1 MKPCSR
7 CGLLFRAYHGNQLYC
22 GSCRQ
27 KRSFRPRISSTPAL
41 GVRICAFCRMP
52 YQARAVNQRYCSK
65 RCKGRAKP
73 AAMSA
78 KYARPSHRL
87 GRKALKP
94 AVATGLVRCARGER
108 CKFREWVDGEL
119 VGGFIRL
126 GQPWDLGHRDE
137 ESVGGPEHRECNRGA
152 PSRRL
157 GAPPMSHGRK
167 HRRTT
172 IAFVYGDVGE
182 PVAVLCDPEGD
193 PPGQRYFTIVLDD
206 SPGPDSEPQAPVCV
220 DCLLDDHPRLGPG
233 LLVAVEHRGAEWRD
247 GERVPAPELWDE

>member
-27 KRSFRPRISSTPAL
+27 KRSFRPRSSSTPAL

-52 YQARAVNQRYCSK
+52 YQARAENQRYCSK

-94 AVATGLVRCARGER
+94 AVATGLVRCARGEA

-119 VGGFIRL
+119 VGGFIRRAL
-126 GQPWDLGHRDE
+126 GSRPPRRR
-137 ESVGGPEHRECNRGA
+137 VGGRPEHRECNRAA
-152 PSRRL
+152 PSRLR
-157 GAPPMSHGRK
+157 RK
-167 HRRTT
+167 
-172 IAFVYGDVGE
+172 
-182 PVAVLCDPEGD
+182 P
-193 PPGQRYFTIVLDD
+193 
-206 SPGPDSEPQAPVCV
+206 
-220 DCLLDDHPRLGPG
+220 
-233 LLVAVEHRGAEWRD
+233 
-247 GERVPAPELWDE
+247 

>member
-7 CGLLFRAYHGNQLYC
+7 CGLLFRAYHGNQRYC

-27 KRSFRPRISSTPAL
+27 KRSFRPRSFSTPAL

-52 YQARAVNQRYCSK
+52 YQARAENQRYCSK
-65 RCKGRAKP
+65 RCKARAKP

-87 GRKALKP
+87 GRKTLKP

-126 GQPWDLGHRDE
+126 GQPWDLGHPDG
-137 ESVGGPEHRECNRGA
+137 ESPGGPEHAACNRAA
-152 PSRRL
+152 PSRLR
-157 GAPPMSHGRK
+157 RK
-167 HRRTT
+167 R
-172 IAFVYGDVGE
+172 
-182 PVAVLCDPEGD
+182 
-193 PPGQRYFTIVLDD
+193 
-206 SPGPDSEPQAPVCV
+206 
-220 DCLLDDHPRLGPG
+220 
-233 LLVAVEHRGAEWRD
+233 
-247 GERVPAPELWDE
+247 

>member
-27 KRSFRPRISSTPAL
+27 KRSFRPRRSSTPAL

-52 YQARAVNQRYCSK
+52 YQARAENQRYCSK

-73 AAMSA
+73 AAVSA

-87 GRKALKP
+87 GRKAWKP
-94 AVATGLVRCARGER
+94 AVATGSSAALERALQVRASWSTASSWAASSGWAALGSRPPRRRVARRAGACCLQSSGTLPTASASDER
-108 CKFREWVDGEL
+108 AARSTAEPRSRSC
-119 VGGFIRL
+119 
-126 GQPWDLGHRDE
+126 
-137 ESVGGPEHRECNRGA
+137 SA
-152 PSRRL
+152 P
-157 GAPPMSHGRK
+157 A
-167 HRRTT
+167 
-172 IAFVYGDVGE
+172 GE

-193 PPGQRYFTIVLDD
+193 PPGQRWFAVVLDD

-220 DCLLDDHPRLGPG
+220 DCLSRSIRSSGRACSLRSR
-233 LLVAVEHRGAEWRD
+233 HRRS
-247 GERVPAPELWDE
+247 